1 MKIVTNHV
9 GSPVKWDKLCDL
21 IKLNYVHLKK
31 IMILLIAGGFLLS
44 HPQPASAQAKDP
56 VKTAENEGEYRVNR
70 GIDKTIDKG
79 FDKIEEGIGSLFKK
93 GMKKKAD
100 NGEATY
106 ERQDHCQRDPF

>member
-100 NGEATY
+100 NGEAT
-106 ERQDHCQRDPF
+106 